1 MTAVGKR
8 AEPWQDRDVL
18 MVCGT
23 TLAGL
28 ALLVTAWFGAG
39 GTASVVRQTAW
50 LNLAVAGFALA
61 AIGQC
66 LWLLRARRAVGERRI
81 ALISLAPQKERAD
94 SYEDSYEGSYES
106 SYEAKPLRRTSTR
119 LVRAAG
125 MVKLHRPD
133 CPLLVGKDVVVA
145 APEAGEL
152 CGVCAP

>member
-61 AIGQC
+61 AVGQC
-66 LWLLRARRAVGERRI
+66 LWLLRARRAVAERRI
-81 ALISLAPQKERAD
+81 ALISLAPHEDQEERAD
-94 SYEDSYEGSYES
+94 SYEDAYEG